1 MLLARGR
8 MVLRMTTQLIDHVG
22 LERYLPHRGI
32 NILPDTLE
40 LDADEKTGLTHTTIH
55 ADDARGRLFLAAMMV
70 LAI

>member
-22 LERYLPHRGI
+22 LEHYLPHRGI

-55 ADDARGRLFLAAMMV
+55 AR
-70 LAI
+70 